1 MKKKKVSGAIFL
13 DLAKAFDCVDYQI
26 LLSKLPFYGI
36 VGKEL
41 DWFRSYL
48 SSRAQCVRLDNDAS
62 SWGNVSIGVP
72 QGSILGPLLFT
83 IYVNDLPLVIQESD
97 INMYADDTAIHASA
111 STPTSVEQTLQLD
124 LDRVADWMKINRL
137 KLNTDKTVSMLTL

>member
-1 MKKKKVSGAIFL
+1 MQFL
-13 DLAKAFDCVDYQI
+13 DLANLKAFDCVDHHI

-48 SSRAQCVRLDNDAS
+48 SSRAQCVRLDNDVS

-97 INMYADDTAIHASA
+97 IMH
-111 STPTSVEQTLQLD
+111 VC
-124 LDRVADWMKINRL
+124 R
-137 KLNTDKTVSMLTL
+137 